1 MIDRAREE
9 GVTRKHPMRQ
19 AVATLMRVLPC
30 VWILLL
36 MVLLGG
42 ACGRSVFSKTS
53 DSTATATPS
62 PGSGTFLYVTNN
74 DGTVG
79 EFTRSTTTGVLTF
92 IGTVKAGNASG
103 PFGLTA
109 VSSTNNNVYV
119 ANTAGGV
126 HQFSFNATSG
136 KLTALNPSSVKAGT
150 NPRWVATD
158 STNAFAY
165 ATNFGSAS
173 ISQYKINSTGALTTN
188 GTATGPL
195 ANPYAAIASSSTSG
209 NFLFVSDRA
218 NSGTIVTF
226 SINTSTGALGSP
238 AITPMVFSGTGMPGP
253 MVIDPNGQF
262 LYVTDVNSGTVS
274 LLSGVSAG
282 TLTLVQ
288 VYPST
293 SPGTPS
299 IGLAI
304 ADPNGSS
311 SNEFLYTANQSAGTI
326 SLYVAT
332 PANGALTLPVVVA
345 TGLSN
350 PTGLAVDPAGMF
362 LYVTNQTTGNI
373 STYSINAANGA
384 LTVVGSPIPTE
395 TSNSNSTPLFMT
407 FGG

>member
-19 AVATLMRVLPC
+19 AVATLARVLPC
-30 VWILLL
+30 VWGLLL
-36 MVLLGG
+36 MVVLGG

-109 VSSTNNNVYV
+109 VSSSNNNVYV

-158 STNAFAY
+158 STDAFAY

-173 ISQYKINSTGALTTN
+173 ISQYKIGSSNGALTAN

-195 ANPYAAIASSSTSG
+195 ANPYAAISSG
-209 NFLFVSDRA
+209 NSLFVSDRA

-226 SINTSTGALGSP
+226 SINTSTGTLGSP
-238 AITPMVFSGTGMPGP
+238 TTAPMVFSGTGMPGP
-253 MVIDPNGQF
+253 MVIDPSSQF

-304 ADPNGSS
+304 TAPSSS

-326 SLYVAT
+326 SLYVVSPAT
-332 PANGALTLPVVVA
+332 GALTLPAVVA

-350 PTGLAVDPAGMF
+350 PTGLAVDPFGAF

-373 STYSINAANGA
+373 STYSINATTGT

-395 TSNSNSTPLFMT
+395 TSNSNSTPLFMA